1 MKLLKSSIFPSIIFF
16 FGSITGKVFG
26 IEVTTNPVGVIQ
38 ITALGNSDTLVS
50 LPLLHPATFNGIV
63 ESLSGATEVTVSGSP
78 GWTEDVW
85 AGGYYTFGRS
95 GLFEGQYATILS
107 NTADSITVEGDESTL
122 EDVVVGDK
130 FSIHPYW
137 TLGTLFP
144 SGDGVNSATSH
155 VSRDTEVMF
164 PDVGAI
170 GINLAAYSTYYYL
183 GGEWKKVGGDLSWD
197 YRDDILL
204 PDSYF
209 IVRHNTSN
217 STTITFTGEVI
228 VGNIALPI
236 VSQDISEQD
245 NIIGLQR
252 PIEMTLD
259 QSDLGPNLGAND
271 ALYVWDQNVR
281 QKNRLIANADKYTYV
296 GTTWYKNDSPVDGGS
311 EEVFLPGFGFVIRKD
326 VNDEVTEEIWTNP
339 PNYGE

>member
-1 MKLLKSSIFPSIIFF
+1 ML
-16 FGSITGKVFG
+16 
-26 IEVTTNPVGVIQ
+26 
-38 ITALGNSDTLVS
+38 
-50 LPLLHPATFNGIV
+50 
-63 ESLSGATEVTVSGSP
+63 
-78 GWTEDVW
+78 
-85 AGGYYTFGRS
+85 
-95 GLFEGQYATILS
+95 
-107 NTADSITVEGDESTL
+107 
-122 EDVVVGDK
+122 
-130 FSIHPYW
+130 
-137 TLGTLFP
+137 
-144 SGDGVNSATSH
+144 
-155 VSRDTEVMF
+155 

-183 GGEWKKVGGDLSWD
+183 DGEWKKVGGDLSRD

-271 ALYVWDQNVR
+271 ALYVWDHTVA
-281 QKNRLIANADKYTYV
+281 QKNRLIANAEKYTYDKA
-296 GTTWYKNDSPVDGGS
+296 TSTWHKNSGAADVGS
-311 EEVFLPGFGFVIRKD
+311 EQVFLPGFGFIVRKG
-326 VNDEVTEEIWTNP
+326 VNTEVDELIWTNV
-339 PNYGE
+339 PNYGN